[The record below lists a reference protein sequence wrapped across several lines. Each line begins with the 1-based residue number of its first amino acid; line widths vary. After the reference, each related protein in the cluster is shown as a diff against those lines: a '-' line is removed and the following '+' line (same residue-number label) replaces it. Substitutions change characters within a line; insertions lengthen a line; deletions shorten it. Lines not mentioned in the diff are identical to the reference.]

1 MSLSFPFQVTK
12 AGAGTKQAPAFPQS
26 SSSTGLDAHHPF
38 MARINCVRELHGK
51 GSDRS
56 CVHVE
61 VDVSGS
67 KISYEHGDHVAVHAQ
82 NSAAVVDEV
91 VAMLGHGGA
100 GGGEDVIVT
109 LRRPP
114 ASSPNA
120 AACAGLAPAPFSGPL
135 SLRQA
140 VAFFP
145 DVLSSPHK
153 EV

>member
-1 MSLSFPFQVTK
+1 
-12 AGAGTKQAPAFPQS
+12 
-26 SSSTGLDAHHPF
+26 

-51 GSDRS
+51 GSDRA

-67 KISYEHGDHVAVHAQ
+67 KIKYEHGDHIAVHAQ

-91 VAMLGHGGA
+91 AAMLGY
-100 GGGEDVIVT
+100 GGGKDAIVM
-109 LRRPP
+109 LRRPL
-114 ASSPNA
+114 ASATNA
-120 AACAGLAPAPFSGPL
+120 AACAGLAPPPFSGPL

-140 VAFFP
+140 IGSFA

-153 EV
+153 EVRPY